1 MHTRNFKE
9 AMYQANLLYGVE
21 FNDDT
26 EFEEI
31 ALVGYHHIGNK
42 NVRYYHMKLDVD
54 KSTNSAELPCNVEH
68 IEAVTLPFE
77 DYRHVDGVNS
87 NGDIASMFT
96 ESYTES
102 MKRFHDPIYA
112 SGHLVN
118 YNLVGRTLY
127 FEHPYEYVDVLYEG
141 EELDDDGLPMLND
154 NEVDALAAY
163 VAYVKKYR
171 EGIQTMN
178 SDLVTVAEQL
188 RQMWSVKCDHARI
201 PEHLDQNTMD
211 KVLDAKSSWD
221 RKVYG
226 YSFKP
231 TTR

>member
-9 AMYQANLLYGVE
+9 AMYQASLLYGIE
-21 FNDDT
+21 FSDES

-31 ALVGYHHIGNK
+31 ALVGYNNIGNK
-42 NVRYYHMKLDVD
+42 NVRYYHVKLDID
-54 KSTNSAELPCNVEH
+54 KETKSAELPCNVMH
-68 IEAVTLPFE
+68 IEAITLPFE
-77 DYRHVDGVNS
+77 DYKHVDGVNS

-102 MKRFHDPIYA
+102 MKRFHNPIYS
-112 SGHLVN
+112 SGRLVN

-127 FEHPYEYVDVLYEG
+127 FEHPYKYVDVLYEG

-154 NEVDALAAY
+154 SEVDALAVY
-163 VAYVKKYR
+163 VAYVKKYKA
-171 EGIQTMN
+171 GVQTMN
-178 SDLVTVAEQL
+178 ANLITVAQSL
-188 RQMWSVKCDHARI
+188 KADWLVKCDHARI
-201 PEHLDQNTMD
+201 PQHLDQNTMD
-211 KVLDAKSSWD
+211 TILNVKSTWD

-231 TTR
+231 VMK